1 MAGRQLQPGPN
12 WTLGPLGPDL
22 FHGLSGIALFLG
34 ALGASTQDA
43 RYTGLARRALAT
55 ARGQVDRGLLD
66 VGGMAGLAG
75 VVWTLCHLGRLWN
88 EEELVDLARHYA
100 RRLADLVSGDTEY
113 DVVAGAAGSIL
124 ALRRVSAPPVRRAP
138 RAGAPARRP
147 AGSRGP
153 PLPAGLGWLPE
164 SLVGAGLAKRPLAG
178 LAHGQAGIAWALLEA
193 ATITEDERYR
203 STACE
208 ALAYERAL
216 FDPEVGNWRDMRN
229 WTGDPDGPIVAW
241 CHGAAGIGL
250 ARLACAPHIGY
261 AEVSDEIET
270 ALATTVRDG
279 FGTSH
284 CQCHGDLGNLELLLQ
299 GARVLGRP
307 ALREQAGSL
316 AQAVLESIEE
326 HSWIC
331 GVALGTETPGM
342 LVGLA
347 GIGYGMLRVA
357 SPDRVPSVL
366 TLDP

>member
-1 MAGRQLQPGPN
+1 
-12 WTLGPLGPDL
+12 
-22 FHGLSGIALFLG
+22 
-34 ALGASTQDA
+34 
-43 RYTGLARRALAT
+43 
-55 ARGQVDRGLLD
+55 
-66 VGGMAGLAG
+66 MAGLAG

-88 EEELVDLARHYA
+88 EEELVDLARHHA

-124 ALRRVSAPPVRRAP
+124 ALRALYRLHPSGELRELVRRHADQLV
-138 RAGAPARRP
+138 AAARP
-147 AGSRGP
+147 FP
-153 PLPAGLGWLPE
+153 PGLGWLPE

-178 LAHGQAGIAWALLEA
+178 LVHGQAGIAWALLEA

-284 CQCHGDLGNLELLLQ
+284 CQCHGDLGNLEPLLQ